1 MRRFALFAAGLGV
14 LCSEA
19 WGKAREV
26 VRLRPVEPWN
36 LHYAD
41 DSCRMARTFGTGK
54 HQVILVL
61 DRFEP
66 SDWFRMMFVGK
77 SLAARTGFG
86 RSDLKVRFGPNE
98 EASEESFTTGSVGDK
113 SALIVNGAVRLAPLT
128 KAEKE
133 AHDES
138 IRRPPHVDPP
148 PLGEA
153 REAAASW
160 LELSKVLS
168 HDLVLETGS
177 MAKPL
182 AALREC
188 SWETVKL
195 WGLDIDQQKRLTRK
209 PNPTRPS
216 YEWFNPKDY
225 PPAMIRGGYQ
235 GIVNFRLI
243 VDEKGA
249 PTSCNIQES
258 TRPKEFDDA
267 VCKAVMKRARFE
279 PALDAQGKPVPSY
292 WRQTVRFVLAA

>member
-1 MRRFALFAAGLGV
+1 MRGFLICAAALGFLSSAA
-14 LCSEA
+14 S
-19 WGKAREV
+19 GKSREP
-26 VRLRPVEPWN
+26 VRLQPVEPWN
-36 LHYAD
+36 LHYAN
-41 DSCRMARTFGTGK
+41 DSCRLARTFGTGK
-54 HQVILVL
+54 QQVILVL
-61 DRFEP
+61 DQFEP
-66 SDWFRMMFVGK
+66 GDWFRMMFVGK
-77 SLAARTGFG
+77 SLGARTGFSS
-86 RSDLKVRFGPNE
+86 RNLRIRFGPNE
-98 EASEESFTTGSVGDK
+98 AHSEDGFTTGSVGDK
-113 SALIVNGAVRLAPLT
+113 AAIIVNGSVRLAPLT

-195 WGLDIDQQKRLTRK
+195 WGLDIEQQKRLTRK

-267 VCKAVMKRARFE
+267 VCKAVMRRARFE